1 AAVATKAGGIA
12 SVTTLAVVVGLR
24 TAARAVAQD
33 YFSDRG
39 QRYVATIAA
48 ITCRSRIAAIAA
60 TEGSVAAVAAIAIVA
75 AIAAIAAEGNV
86 KLARS
91 AIAPIAAG
99 AAFR

>member
-60 TEGSVAAVAAIAIVA
+60 TEGSVAAVVAIAIVA
-75 AIAAIAAEGNV
+75 PDGSQKTAGCN
-86 KLARS
+86 
-91 AIAPIAAG
+91 AAG
-99 AAFR
+99 QLDAGNASVCSR